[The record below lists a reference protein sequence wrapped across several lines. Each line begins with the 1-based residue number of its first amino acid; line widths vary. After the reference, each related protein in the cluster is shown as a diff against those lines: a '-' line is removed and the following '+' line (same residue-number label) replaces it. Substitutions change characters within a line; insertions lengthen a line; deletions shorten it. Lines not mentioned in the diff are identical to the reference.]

1 MESRSGKT
9 EFNIR
14 KRVDVGIGAARQ
26 LTRACSRSFFFG
38 YFPKSISLD
47 TQAVG
52 HFAPILP
59 KRHRAPDFGDK

>member
-26 LTRACSRSFFFG
+26 LTRGWSTSFFG
-38 YFPKSISLD
+38 YFPESISSD
-47 TQAVG
+47 IQAVAR
-52 HFAPILP
+52 FALISP
-59 KRHRAPDFGDK
+59 

>member
-26 LTRACSRSFFFG
+26 LTRACSRSFFG
-38 YFPKSISLD
+38 YFPKSISSD
-47 TQAVG
+47 TRAVAR
-52 HFAPILP
+52 FALILP
-59 KRHRAPDFGDK
+59 KRYRAVD